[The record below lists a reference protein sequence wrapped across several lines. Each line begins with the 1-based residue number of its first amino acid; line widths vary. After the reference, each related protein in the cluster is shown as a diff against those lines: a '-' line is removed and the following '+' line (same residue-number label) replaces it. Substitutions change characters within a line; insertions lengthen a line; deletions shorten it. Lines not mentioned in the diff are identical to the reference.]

1 MLYFKN
7 IKKKLFNYIAVL
19 FLIVSNIS
27 SPQVVKSAGANVTV
41 KNRIPYSFQVTDKDG
56 HMVWGAETEH
66 IYADGEIAF
75 CVQPGILITEG
86 SSYTRSNFSHSEL
99 RKIEHIAYV
108 GWQLSSK
115 TDEDYL
121 ATQFMIWE
129 ALGATINNTS
139 YSGYTSKKAQ
149 IQDKV
154 DSLFKKKPSF
164 NGIEE
169 NIKIGE
175 SITLTDTNKVF
186 SNYSLTSK
194 SEGITISKSG
204 NKLTITASSNAPENA
219 TVKFQAIKAE
229 CVGTSILFSS
239 STSQDVVSFKVGDP
253 VTITINL
260 NVEKYGSLKITKQDE
275 DGTVVPNTSFKV
287 SKNSDMTSPI
297 GTYTTGAD
305 GTVTVNDLLP
315 QKYYVQETAV
325 PSHLV
330 LDSTI
335 REVTVEANQTTN
347 YTARN
352 NWVKGKVQLR
362 KIDPDSGKQ
371 VAGATYAIYNDK
383 GQELERL
390 VTTATGFVESGY
402 LRFGQYTVREVIAPS
417 GYILNK
423 TSYPVT
429 ITSNEQKITVTG
441 EDERQTGRLELT
453 KEDSVTGL
461 SAQGEATLKGAVYD
475 LRAKENIL
483 DPADQSVKYAKGA
496 LVATLTTDANAKA
509 SISNLYLGKYTLQEK
524 TPSTGYTLDPT
535 TYDISID
542 YAGQSV
548 EVVTKKQT
556 VKERVKAQAFSII
569 KMSDNGAGEADK
581 LAGVEFTIKAQKDI
595 DKYGSWEKAP
605 VAKNAKGQ
613 NAAVL
618 VTDKNGYAVSDE
630 LPYGTYIVRETKVPD
645 DHYAVPDFRIV
656 INKDSREPQPWRIFN
671 DEKFRAVIAIAKQD
685 ADTGKTIKIP
695 GATFKI
701 RDLETNEYVGY
712 WEWNPLPH
720 YVDEWE
726 TNEDGVV
733 MTGDVLD
740 PKEYQIEEVRSPDGY
755 LLNVEPVKFKV
766 SMDTAYETL
775 PDGKTPVITVK
786 FSDKAV
792 QGQINVQ
799 KLGEVLTNV
808 KTDKMGNKHFQYEER
823 GLAGAVYEIKAAEN
837 IMDPSNDGTVIYKKG
852 TVVVTVTTADGGKA
866 TSKKL
871 PLGLYEVSEKCSP
884 DGFVLNG
891 KSQTVEL
898 KYEDQE
904 TEVVFADSS
913 FKNERQKVDLSIVKK
928 DADTGTP
935 LAGAVFGLYAKNDIK
950 NADGKVVVKADEL
963 VYTADSDE
971 NGKVRFDADLP
982 LSEYYSRELKAPIGY
997 ASTDEVVDFDATY
1010 QGQNKAVIKLESTFR
1025 NEITKVEVSK
1035 KDITNDEE
1043 IEGAHLS
1050 VYPKGEPGAVSDS
1063 WISGQDGK
1071 DGDGSIIPHLIE
1083 GLEPGKT
1090 YVLHETSSPYGY
1102 AIAKDVEFTVED
1114 TGKVQSVEMKDEL
1127 VFGQLKWNKA
1137 GEIFMATDTGQTEF
1151 GTVHS
1156 PIWEKSN
1163 LLGAEITIYA
1173 AQDITIGN
1181 HTYYK
1186 ADEKVQTLESDWD
1199 AVLSKKLPV
1208 GRYYYRET
1216 KVPHGYLADTEK
1228 HYFEVKDNQI
1238 NEIQTITSTLKNERP
1253 TVDIDMTKVLEE
1265 QETYKN
1271 PDAYKDIVFGI
1282 FAREDIYNYKG
1293 DVAIPYDTLVYT
1305 SGITKDGHLTLAD
1318 TFDLPNGVYY
1328 IRELSTN
1335 GQYVLNDNEYDF
1347 EIAYHGEDVSNYVV
1361 QIGEDG
1367 KINNELARGTIQV
1380 QKADSSDA
1388 DKKLEG
1394 IKFNISADK
1403 DMSNII
1409 KTAETDAKGI
1419 ATFSDLELGTYFI
1432 QEDGQ
1437 VDGYVL
1443 NDHVYKVEVTADGD
1457 LLTITCE
1464 NTPTEME
1471 FSKVGETGSEELE
1484 GAKLQVIDKE
1494 TGSIIDE
1501 WISGKEPHYIHYL
1514 VEGKEYVMKELSA
1527 PYGYEIAEE
1536 ITFTAGDGQKITMK
1550 DNMIRS
1556 YIKVNKV
1563 DYYEH
1568 KDILKVAEFTLY
1580 SDAVC
1585 TKKIRTA
1592 KTDTKNGIALF
1603 DDLTYGTY
1611 FIKETKAPVGY
1622 ELSDEVVKVTIDDEW
1637 VNGDD
1642 KLRTIIYADKPLSGG
1657 VVTGDTT
1664 ATGILLSVVTLSGA
1678 ALIFVSHKR
1687 RKTKKS
1693 EQ

>member
-99 RKIEHIAYV
+99 HKIEHIAYV

-315 QKYYVQETAV
+315 QIYFVQETAV

-335 REVTVEANQTTN
+335 REVTVEANQTAN

-352 NWVKGKVQLR
+352 NWIKGKVQLR

-390 VTTATGFVESGY
+390 ITTATGYVESGY
-402 LRFGQYTVREVIAPS
+402 LRFGNYTVREVIAPS

-429 ITSNEQKITVTG
+429 IATNEQKITVTG

-453 KEDSVTGL
+453 KEDSVTG
-461 SAQGEATLKGAVYD
+461 SAAQGEATLKGAVYE
-475 LRAKENIL
+475 LKAKENIL
-483 DPADQSVKYAKGA
+483 DPADRSVKYAKGA

-509 SISNLYLGKYTLQEK
+509 SVSNLYLGKYTLQEK
-524 TPSTGYTLDPT
+524 TPSAGYTLDPT

-645 DHYAVPDFRIV
+645 DHYAVPDFKVV

-755 LLNVEPVKFKV
+755 LLNTEPMKFKV

-775 PDGKTPVITVK
+775 PDGETPVITVK
-786 FSDKAV
+786 FKDKAV

-808 KTDKMGNKHFQYEER
+808 RTDKMGNKHFEYEER
-823 GLAGAVYEIKAAEN
+823 GIPGAVYEIKAAEN
-837 IMDPSNDGTVIYKKG
+837 IMDPSNDGTILYKKG
-852 TVVVTVTTADGGKA
+852 TVVDTVTTTDGGKA
-866 TSKKL
+866 TTKKL
-871 PLGLYEVSEKCSP
+871 PLGSYEISEKQAP

-891 KSQTVEL
+891 ISQTVEL
-898 KYEDQE
+898 TYKDQN
-904 TEVVFADSS
+904 TSIVFDAAS
-913 FKNERQKVDLSIVKK
+913 FTNERQKVELSVLKE
-928 DADTGTP
+928 DAETSTP
-935 LAGAVFGLYAKNDIK
+935 LSGALFGLYAKTDILDAAG
-950 NADGKVVVKADEL
+950 NVVVKADEL
-963 VYTADSDE
+963 IYRADSGDDGIAAF
-971 NGKVRFDADLP
+971 NVDLP
-982 LSEYYSRELKAPIGY
+982 LSEYYAKELKAPIGY
-997 ASTDEVVDFDATY
+997 ASSDEIVEFDATY
-1010 QGQNKAVIKLESTFR
+1010 QGQDKAVIKLESAFR
-1025 NEITKVEVSK
+1025 N
-1035 KDITNDEE
+1035 DITQVEFSKVDASSNEE
-1043 IEGAHLS
+1043 LEGATQI
-1050 VYPKGEPGAVSDS
+1050 VYPKDDRGEVFETWVST
-1063 WISGQDGK
+1063 K
-1071 DGDGSIIPHLIE
+1071 DPHIIK
-1083 GLEPGKT
+1083 GLEVGRT
-1090 YVLHETSSPYGY
+1090 YVWEETSAPYGF
-1102 AIAKDVEFTVED
+1102 ALAEKIEFTVRD
-1114 TGKVQSVEMKDEL
+1114 TGEVQVAGVMKDEL
-1127 VFGQLKWNKA
+1127 VYGQLKWNKS
-1137 GEIFMATDTGQTEF
+1137 GEIFMSTDTGQTEF

-1265 QETYKN
+1265 QETFKN

-1409 KTAETDAKGI
+1409 KTAETDVKGI
-1419 ATFSDLELGTYFI
+1419 ATFSNLELGTYFI

-1443 NDHVYKVEVTADGD
+1443 NDHVYKVEVTADSD

-1514 VEGKEYVMKELSA
+1514 VEGEEYVMKEISA

-1536 ITFTAGDGQKITMK
+1536 ITFTAGDGQKVTMK
-1550 DNMIRS
+1550 DKMIRS

-1563 DYYEH
+1563 DAEDH

-1580 SDAVC
+1580 SDAAC

-1611 FIKETKAPVGY
+1611 FVKETKAPAGY

-1637 VNGDD
+1637 VKGDD
-1642 KLRTIIYADKPLSGG
+1642 KLRTIIYADKPLPGG
-1657 VVTGDTT
+1657 TISTGDHMNT
-1664 ATGILLSVVTLSGA
+1664 ILLFIITGLAGSMVGFA
-1678 ALIFVSHKR
+1678 AYKR
-1687 RKTKKS
+1687 RKMKKAS
-1693 EQ
+1693 D

>member
-1 MLYFKN
+1 MLYP
-7 IKKKLFNYIAVL
+7 L
-19 FLIVSNIS
+19 
-27 SPQVVKSAGANVTV
+27 
-41 KNRIPYSFQVTDKDG
+41 
-56 HMVWGAETEH
+56 
-66 IYADGEIAF
+66 
-75 CVQPGILITEG
+75 
-86 SSYTRSNFSHSEL
+86 
-99 RKIEHIAYV
+99 
-108 GWQLSSK
+108 
-115 TDEDYL
+115 
-121 ATQFMIWE
+121 
-129 ALGATINNTS
+129 
-139 YSGYTSKKAQ
+139 
-149 IQDKV
+149 
-154 DSLFKKKPSF
+154 
-164 NGIEE
+164 
-169 NIKIGE
+169 
-175 SITLTDTNKVF
+175 
-186 SNYSLTSK
+186 
-194 SEGITISKSG
+194 
-204 NKLTITASSNAPENA
+204 
-219 TVKFQAIKAE
+219 
-229 CVGTSILFSS
+229 
-239 STSQDVVSFKVGDP
+239 KVGDP

-315 QKYYVQETAV
+315 QIYFVQETAV

-335 REVTVEANQTTN
+335 REVTVEANQTAN

-352 NWVKGKVQLR
+352 NWIKGKVQLR

-390 VTTATGFVESGY
+390 ITTATGYVESGY
-402 LRFGQYTVREVIAPS
+402 LRFGNYTVREVIAPS

-429 ITSNEQKITVTG
+429 IATNEQKITVTG

-453 KEDSVTGL
+453 KEDSVTG
-461 SAQGEATLKGAVYD
+461 SAAQGEATLKGAVYE
-475 LRAKENIL
+475 LKAKENIL
-483 DPADQSVKYAKGA
+483 DPADRSVKYAKGA

-509 SISNLYLGKYTLQEK
+509 SVSNLYLGKYTLQEK
-524 TPSTGYTLDPT
+524 TPSAGYTLDPT

-645 DHYAVPDFRIV
+645 DHYAVPDFKVV

-755 LLNVEPVKFKV
+755 LLNTEPMKFKV

-775 PDGKTPVITVK
+775 PDGETPVITVK
-786 FSDKAV
+786 FKDKAV

-808 KTDKMGNKHFQYEER
+808 RTDKMGNKHFEYEER
-823 GLAGAVYEIKAAEN
+823 GIPGAVYEIKAAEN
-837 IMDPSNDGTVIYKKG
+837 IMDPSNDGTILYKKG
-852 TVVVTVTTADGGKA
+852 TVVDTVTTTDGGKA
-866 TSKKL
+866 TTKKL
-871 PLGLYEVSEKCSP
+871 PLGSYEISEKQAP

-891 KSQTVEL
+891 ISQTVEL
-898 KYEDQE
+898 TYKDQN
-904 TEVVFADSS
+904 TSIVFDAAS
-913 FKNERQKVDLSIVKK
+913 FTNERQKVELSVLKE
-928 DADTGTP
+928 DAETSTP
-935 LAGAVFGLYAKNDIK
+935 LSGALFGLYAKTDILDAAG
-950 NADGKVVVKADEL
+950 NVVVKADEL
-963 VYTADSDE
+963 IYRADSGDDGIAAF
-971 NGKVRFDADLP
+971 NVDLP
-982 LSEYYSRELKAPIGY
+982 LSEYYAKELKAPIGY
-997 ASTDEVVDFDATY
+997 ASSDEIVEFDATY
-1010 QGQNKAVIKLESTFR
+1010 QGQDKAVIKLESAFR
-1025 NEITKVEVSK
+1025 N
-1035 KDITNDEE
+1035 DITQVEFSKVDASSNEE
-1043 IEGAHLS
+1043 LEGATQI
-1050 VYPKGEPGAVSDS
+1050 VYPKDDRGEVFETWVST
-1063 WISGQDGK
+1063 K
-1071 DGDGSIIPHLIE
+1071 DPHIIK
-1083 GLEPGKT
+1083 GLEVGRT
-1090 YVLHETSSPYGY
+1090 YVWEETSAPYGF
-1102 AIAKDVEFTVED
+1102 ALAEKIEFTVRD
-1114 TGKVQSVEMKDEL
+1114 TGEVQVAGVMKDEL
-1127 VFGQLKWNKA
+1127 VYGQLKWNKS
-1137 GEIFMATDTGQTEF
+1137 GEIFMSTDTGQTEF

-1265 QETYKN
+1265 QETFKN

-1409 KTAETDAKGI
+1409 KTAETDVKGI
-1419 ATFSDLELGTYFI
+1419 ATFSNLELGTYFI

-1443 NDHVYKVEVTADGD
+1443 NDHVYKVEVTADSD

-1514 VEGKEYVMKELSA
+1514 VEGEEYVMKEISA

-1536 ITFTAGDGQKITMK
+1536 ITFTAGDGQKVTMK
-1550 DNMIRS
+1550 DKMIRS

-1563 DYYEH
+1563 DAEDH

-1580 SDAVC
+1580 SDAAC

-1611 FIKETKAPVGY
+1611 FVKETKAPAGY

-1637 VNGDD
+1637 VKGDD
-1642 KLRTIIYADKPLSGG
+1642 KLRTIIYADKPLPGG
-1657 VVTGDTT
+1657 TISTGDHMNT
-1664 ATGILLSVVTLSGA
+1664 ILLFIITGLAGSMVGFA
-1678 ALIFVSHKR
+1678 AYKR
-1687 RKTKKS
+1687 RKMKKAS
-1693 EQ
+1693 D

>member
-1 MLYFKN
+1 MKRYKK
-7 IKKKLFNYIAVL
+7 IKKKIFTCLAVFFMVISNMSIPQTIKAANAKVTIA
-19 FLIVSNIS
+19 
-27 SPQVVKSAGANVTV
+27 K
-41 KNRIPYSFQVTDKDG
+41 KIPYSYQVTDKDG
-56 HMVWGAETEH
+56 YTVWGAETEH
-66 IYADGEIAF
+66 IYADSEIAF
-75 CVQPGILITEG
+75 CVQPGVLITEG
-86 SSYTRSNFSHSEL
+86 SKYTLSEFNISQL
-99 RKIEHIAYV
+99 YDLEYIAYV
-108 GWQLSSK
+108 GWQLSDK

-129 ALGATINNTS
+129 ELGATINSTS
-139 YSGYTSKKAQ
+139 FTGYLSKKAEITQ
-149 IQDKV
+149 TI
-154 DSLFKKKPSF
+154 SALFGKSPSF
-164 NGIEE
+164 KNANET
-169 NIKIGE
+169 IKVGQ
-175 SITLTDTNKVF
+175 SITLTDTNGVF
-186 SNYSLTSK
+186 SHYSQTSK
-194 SEGITISKSG
+194 SEGITVSKSG
-204 NKLTITASSNAPENA
+204 NKLTITASNDAPENA
-219 TVKFQAIKAE
+219 TVKYQLVKKSCA
-229 CVGTSILFSS
+229 GTSMLYSS
-239 STSQDVVSFKVGDP
+239 SNSQDVVPFKVRDP
-253 VTITINL
+253 REITINL
-260 NVEKYGSLKITKQDE
+260 KVEKYGSLKITKQDE

-287 SKNSDMTSPI
+287 SKNADMSSPV

-305 GTVTVNDLLP
+305 GSVTVNNLLP
-315 QKYYVQETAV
+315 QKYYLQETAV

-330 LDSTI
+330 LDTTV
-335 REVTVEANQTTN
+335 REVTIEANQTAN

-402 LRFGQYTVREVIAPS
+402 LRFGNYTVREVIAPS

-429 ITSNEQKITVTG
+429 IATNEQKITVTG

-453 KEDSVTGL
+453 KEDSVTG
-461 SAQGEATLKGAVYD
+461 SAAQGEATLKGAVYE
-475 LRAKENIL
+475 LKAKENIL
-483 DPADQSVKYAKGA
+483 DPADRSVKYAKGA

-509 SISNLYLGKYTLQEK
+509 SVSNLYLGKYTLQEK
-524 TPSTGYTLDPT
+524 TPSAGYTLDPT

-645 DHYAVPDFRIV
+645 DHYAVPDFRVV

-755 LLNVEPVKFKV
+755 ILNTEPMKFKV
-766 SMDTAYETL
+766 STDTAYETL
-775 PDGKTPVITVK
+775 PDGETPVITVK
-786 FSDKAV
+786 FKDKAV

-808 KTDKMGNKHFQYEER
+808 RTDKMGNKHFEYEER
-823 GLAGAVYEIKAAEN
+823 GIPGAVYEIKAAEN
-837 IMDPSNDGTVIYKKG
+837 IMDPSNDGTILYKKG
-852 TVVVTVTTADGGKA
+852 TVVDTVTTTDGGKA
-866 TSKKL
+866 TTKKL
-871 PLGLYEVSEKCSP
+871 PLGSYEISEKQAP

-891 KSQTVEL
+891 KSQEVEL
-898 KYEDQE
+898 TYKDQN
-904 TEVVFADSS
+904 TSIVFDAAS
-913 FKNERQKVDLSIVKK
+913 FTNERQKVELSVLKE
-928 DADTGTP
+928 DAETSTP
-935 LAGAVFGLYAKNDIK
+935 LSGALFGLYAKTDILDAAG
-950 NADGKVVVKADEL
+950 NVVVKADEL
-963 VYTADSDE
+963 IYRADSGDDGIAAF
-971 NGKVRFDADLP
+971 NVDLP
-982 LSEYYSRELKAPIGY
+982 LSEYYAKELKAPIGY
-997 ASTDEVVDFDATY
+997 ASSDEIVEFDATY
-1010 QGQNKAVIKLESTFR
+1010 QGQDKAVIKLESAFR
-1025 NEITKVEVSK
+1025 N
-1035 KDITNDEE
+1035 DITQVEFSKVDASSNEE
-1043 IEGAHLS
+1043 LEGATQI
-1050 VYPKGEPGAVSDS
+1050 VYPKDDRGEVFETWVST
-1063 WISGQDGK
+1063 K
-1071 DGDGSIIPHLIE
+1071 DPHIIK
-1083 GLEPGKT
+1083 GLEVGRT
-1090 YVLHETSSPYGY
+1090 YVWEETSAPYGF
-1102 AIAKDVEFTVED
+1102 ALAEKIEFTVRD
-1114 TGKVQSVEMKDEL
+1114 TGKVQVAGVMKDEL
-1127 VFGQLKWNKA
+1127 VYGQLKWNKS
-1137 GEIFMATDTGQTEF
+1137 GEIFMTTDTGQTEF

-1181 HTYYK
+1181 HTYCK

-1216 KVPHGYLADTEK
+1216 KVPHGYLADTKK

-1265 QETYKN
+1265 QETFKN

-1409 KTAETDAKGI
+1409 KTAETDVKGI

-1471 FSKVGETGSEELE
+1471 FSKVGETGSKELE

-1514 VEGKEYVMKELSA
+1514 VEGKEYVMKEISA

-1536 ITFTAGDGQKITMK
+1536 ITFTAGDGQKVTMK
-1550 DNMIRS
+1550 DKMIRS

-1563 DYYEH
+1563 DAEDH

-1580 SDAVC
+1580 SDAAC

-1611 FIKETKAPVGY
+1611 FVKETKAPAGY

-1637 VNGDD
+1637 VKGDD
-1642 KLRTIIYADKPLSGG
+1642 KLRTIIYADKPLPGG
-1657 VVTGDTT
+1657 TISTGDHTNT
-1664 ATGILLSVVTLSGA
+1664 ILLFIITGLAGSMVSFA
-1678 ALIFVSHKR
+1678 AYKR
-1687 RKTKKS
+1687 RKMKKAS
-1693 EQ
+1693 D

>member
-1 MLYFKN
+1 MKRYKE
-7 IKKKLFNYIAVL
+7 IKKKILTYLAVFFMIISNLSMPQTIKAASPEVKLAKKIA
-19 FLIVSNIS
+19 
-27 SPQVVKSAGANVTV
+27 
-41 KNRIPYSFQVTDKDG
+41 YSYQVTDKDG
-56 HMVWGAETEH
+56 HMVWANDTEH
-66 IYADGEIAF
+66 IYADGEVAF
-75 CVQPGILITEG
+75 CVQPGQLVNENASYRKTE
-86 SSYTRSNFSHSEL
+86 FSATQKL
-99 RKIEHIAYV
+99 TIEDIAYV
-108 GWQLSSK
+108 GWQLSDK

-121 ATQFMIWE
+121 TTQFMIWE
-129 ALGATINNTS
+129 ALGATINSTS
-139 YSGYTSKKAQ
+139 YSGYEAKKAD
-149 IQDKV
+149 IESKMNL
-154 DSLFKKKPSF
+154 LFNKNPSF
-164 NGIEE
+164 LSSEAQK
-169 NIKIGE
+169 IKIGE
-175 SITLTDTNKVF
+175 TITLTDTNKVF
-186 SNYSLTSK
+186 SYYSQTSK
-194 SEGITISKSG
+194 SEGITVSKSG
-204 NKLTITASSNAPENA
+204 NTLKITASSDAPENA
-219 TVKFQAIKAE
+219 TVKYQLVKE
-229 CVGTSILFSS
+229 SCVGTTMLYTSIA
-239 STSQDVVSFKVGDP
+239 SQDVIIDKKEDP
-253 VTITINL
+253 GTITIKL
-260 NVEKYGSLKITKQDE
+260 SVEKYGSLKITKQDE
-275 DGTVVPNTSFKV
+275 DGVAVPNTSFKV
-287 SKNSDMTSPI
+287 SKNADMSSPV

-305 GTVTVNDLLP
+305 GTVTVNNLLP
-315 QKYYVQETAV
+315 QKYFVQETAV

-335 REVTVEANQTTN
+335 REVTVEANQTAN

-352 NWVKGKVQLR
+352 NWIKGKVQLR
-362 KIDPDSGKQ
+362 KIDPDTGKQ

-390 VTTATGFVESGY
+390 ITTATGYVESGY
-402 LRFGQYTVREVIAPS
+402 LRFGNYTVREVIAPS

-429 ITSNEQKITVTG
+429 IATNEQKITVTG

-453 KEDSVTGL
+453 KEDSVTGS
-461 SAQGEATLKGAVYD
+461 SAQGEATLKGAVYE
-475 LRAKENIL
+475 LKAKENIL

-509 SISNLYLGKYTLQEK
+509 SVSNLYLGKYILQEK

-548 EVVTKKQT
+548 QVVTKKQT
-556 VKERVKAQAFSII
+556 VKERVKAQAFQII
-569 KMSDNGAGEADK
+569 KASDNGSGEMDNLK
-581 LAGVEFTIKAQKDI
+581 GVEFTIKAQKDI
-595 DKYGSWEKAP
+595 EKYGSWEKAP
-605 VAKNAKGQ
+605 IAKNAKGQ
-613 NAAVL
+613 TAAIL
-618 VTDKNGYAVSDE
+618 VTDKNGYAISEE
-630 LPYGTYIVRETKVPD
+630 LPYGVYVVRETKVPD
-645 DHYAVPDFRIV
+645 DHYAVPDFTVTISE
-656 INKDSREPQPWRIFN
+656 DSRDPQPWRIFN
-671 DEKFRAVIAIAKQD
+671 DEKFRAIIKMVKED
-685 ADTGKTIKIP
+685 AETGKTVALT
-695 GATFKI
+695 GTTFKI
-701 RDLETNEYVGY
+701 KNLKTNEYVGY
-712 WEWNPLPH
+712 WEWNPTPK
-720 YVDEWE
+720 YITEWMTDESG
-726 TNEDGVV
+726 TV
-733 MTGDVLD
+733 MTGKELD
-740 PKEYQIEEVRSPDGY
+740 PGEYQIEELTAPNGY
-755 LLNVEPVKFKV
+755 VLNIAPVKFKV
-766 SMDTAYETL
+766 TSNTAYETL
-775 PDGKTPVITVK
+775 PDGETPVITVVK
-786 FSDKAV
+786 QDTSVKGKV
-792 QGQINVQ
+792 NVQ
-799 KLGEVLTNV
+799 KLGEVLTSV
-808 KTDKMGNKHFQYEER
+808 KTDKMGNKHFAYTEA
-823 GLAGAVYEIKAAEN
+823 GIAGAVYEITAAED
-837 IMDPSNDGTVIYKKG
+837 ILDPSNDGTVLYKKD
-852 TVVVTVTTADGGKA
+852 TVVDTVTTANDGTGA
-866 TSKKL
+866 SKLL
-871 PLGLYEVSEKCSP
+871 PLGKYKVTEKTAP
-884 DGFVLNG
+884 NGFVLNE
-891 KSQTVEL
+891 KSQEVEL
-898 KYEDQE
+898 TYKDQN
-904 TEVVFADSS
+904 TSIVFDDSS
-913 FKNERQKVDLSIVKK
+913 FTNKRQKVELSVLKE
-928 DADTGTP
+928 DAETSTP
-935 LAGAVFGLYAKNDIK
+935 LSGALFGLYAKTDIQDAAG
-950 NADGKVVVKADEL
+950 NVMVKADEL
-963 VYTADSDE
+963 IYQADSGED
-971 NGKVRFDADLP
+971 GIAAFDVDLP
-982 LSEYYSRELKAPIGY
+982 LSEYYVKELKAPIGY
-997 ASTDEVVDFDATY
+997 ASSDEIVEFDATY
-1010 QGQNKAVIKLESTFR
+1010 QGQDKAVIKLESTFR
-1025 NEITKVEVSK
+1025 N
-1035 KDITNDEE
+1035 DITQVEFSKVDASSNEE
-1043 IEGAHLS
+1043 LEGATQI
-1050 VYPKGEPGAVSDS
+1050 VYPKDDRGEVFETWVST
-1063 WISGQDGK
+1063 K
-1071 DGDGSIIPHLIE
+1071 DPHIIK
-1083 GLEPGKT
+1083 GLEVGKT
-1090 YVLHETSSPYGY
+1090 YVWEETSAPYGF
-1102 AIAKDVEFTVED
+1102 ALAEKIEFTVRD
-1114 TGKVQSVEMKDEL
+1114 TGEVQVAGVMKDEL
-1127 VFGQLKWNKA
+1127 VYGQLKWNKA
-1137 GEIFMATDTGQTEF
+1137 GEIFMTTDLGQTEF

-1156 PIWEKSN
+1156 PVWEKSN
-1163 LLGAEITIYA
+1163 LLGAVITIYA
-1173 AQDITIGN
+1173 AEDITIGN

-1228 HYFEVKDNQI
+1228 HYFEVKDNKI

-1265 QETYKN
+1265 QEIFKN
-1271 PDAYKDIVFGI
+1271 PDAYKDVIFGI
-1282 FAREDIYNYKG
+1282 YAREDIYNYKG

-1318 TFDLPNGVYY
+1318 TFDFPNGVYY

-1536 ITFTAGDGQKITMK
+1536 ITFTAGDGQKVTMK
-1550 DNMIRS
+1550 DKMIRS

-1563 DYYEH
+1563 DYYDH

-1580 SDAVC
+1580 SDAAC
-1585 TKKIRTA
+1585 TKKIRSV

-1603 DDLTYGTY
+1603 DDLNYGTY
-1611 FIKETKAPVGY
+1611 FIKETKAPAGY
-1622 ELSDEVVKVTIDDEW
+1622 QLSNEVVKVTIDDEW

>member
-1 MLYFKN
+1 MKRYKK
-7 IKKKLFNYIAVL
+7 IKKKIFTCLAVFFMVISNMSIPQTIKAANAKVTIA
-19 FLIVSNIS
+19 
-27 SPQVVKSAGANVTV
+27 K
-41 KNRIPYSFQVTDKDG
+41 KIPYSYQVTDKDG
-56 HMVWGAETEH
+56 YTVWGAETEH
-66 IYADGEIAF
+66 IYADSEIAF
-75 CVQPGILITEG
+75 CVQPGVLITEG
-86 SSYTRSNFSHSEL
+86 SKYTLSEFNISQL
-99 RKIEHIAYV
+99 YDLEYIAYV
-108 GWQLSSK
+108 GWQLSDK

-129 ALGATINNTS
+129 ELGATINSTS
-139 YSGYTSKKAQ
+139 FTGYLSKKAEITQ
-149 IQDKV
+149 TI
-154 DSLFKKKPSF
+154 SALFGKSPSF
-164 NGIEE
+164 KNANET
-169 NIKIGE
+169 IKVGQ
-175 SITLTDTNKVF
+175 SITLTDTNGVF
-186 SNYSLTSK
+186 SHYSQTSK
-194 SEGITISKSG
+194 SEGITVSKSG
-204 NKLTITASSNAPENA
+204 NKLTITASNDAPENA
-219 TVKFQAIKAE
+219 TVKYQLVKKSCA
-229 CVGTSILFSS
+229 GTSMLYSS
-239 STSQDVVSFKVGDP
+239 SNSQDVVPFKVRDP
-253 VTITINL
+253 REITINL
-260 NVEKYGSLKITKQDE
+260 KVEKYGSLKITKQDE

-287 SKNSDMTSPI
+287 SKNADMSSPV

-305 GTVTVNDLLP
+305 GSVTVNNLLP
-315 QKYYVQETAV
+315 QKYYLQETAV

-330 LDSTI
+330 LDTTV
-335 REVTVEANQTTN
+335 REVTIEANQTAN

-390 VTTATGFVESGY
+390 VTKATGYVESGY
-402 LRFGQYTVREVIAPS
+402 LRFGEYTVREVIAPS

-423 TSYPVT
+423 ISYPVT
-429 ITSNEQKITVTG
+429 IATNEQKITVTG
-441 EDERQTGRLELT
+441 EDERQSGRLEIT
-453 KEDSVTGL
+453 KEDSVTG
-461 SAQGEATLKGAVYD
+461 SAAQGEATLKGAVYE
-475 LRAKENIL
+475 LKAKENIL

-496 LVATLTTDANAKA
+496 LVTSLTTDANAKA
-509 SISNLYLGKYTLQEK
+509 SVSNLYLGKYTLQEK
-524 TPSTGYTLDPT
+524 TPSAGYTLDPT

-645 DHYAVPDFRIV
+645 DHYAVPDFRVV

-755 LLNVEPVKFKV
+755 ILNTEPMKFKV
-766 SMDTAYETL
+766 STDTAYETL
-775 PDGKTPVITVK
+775 PDGETPVITVK
-786 FSDKAV
+786 FKDKAV

-808 KTDKMGNKHFQYEER
+808 RTDKMGNKHFEYEER
-823 GLAGAVYEIKAAEN
+823 GIPGAVYEIKAAEN
-837 IMDPSNDGTVIYKKG
+837 IMDPSNDGTILYKKG
-852 TVVVTVTTADGGKA
+852 TVVDTVTTTDGGKA
-866 TSKKL
+866 TTKKL
-871 PLGLYEVSEKCSP
+871 PLGSYEISEKQAP

-891 KSQTVEL
+891 KSQEVEL
-898 KYEDQE
+898 TYKDQN
-904 TEVVFADSS
+904 TSIVFDAAS
-913 FKNERQKVDLSIVKK
+913 FTNERQKVELSVLKE
-928 DADTGTP
+928 DAETSTP
-935 LAGAVFGLYAKNDIK
+935 LSGALFGLYAKTDILDAAG
-950 NADGKVVVKADEL
+950 NVVVKADEL
-963 VYTADSDE
+963 IYRADSGDDGIAAF
-971 NGKVRFDADLP
+971 NVDLP
-982 LSEYYSRELKAPIGY
+982 LSEYYAKELKAPIGY
-997 ASTDEVVDFDATY
+997 ASSDEIVEFDATY
-1010 QGQNKAVIKLESTFR
+1010 QGQDKAVIKLESAFR
-1025 NEITKVEVSK
+1025 N
-1035 KDITNDEE
+1035 DITQVEFSKVDASSNEE
-1043 IEGAHLS
+1043 LEGATQI
-1050 VYPKGEPGAVSDS
+1050 VYPKDDRGEVFETWVST
-1063 WISGQDGK
+1063 K
-1071 DGDGSIIPHLIE
+1071 DPHIIK
-1083 GLEPGKT
+1083 GLEVGRT
-1090 YVLHETSSPYGY
+1090 YVWEETSAPYGF
-1102 AIAKDVEFTVED
+1102 ALAEKIEFTVRD
-1114 TGKVQSVEMKDEL
+1114 TGKVQVAGVMKDEL
-1127 VFGQLKWNKA
+1127 VYGQLKWNKS
-1137 GEIFMATDTGQTEF
+1137 GEIFMTTDTGQTEF

-1216 KVPHGYLADTEK
+1216 KVPHGYLADTKK

-1265 QETYKN
+1265 QETFKN

-1409 KTAETDAKGI
+1409 KTAETDVKGI

-1443 NDHVYKVEVTADGD
+1443 NDHVYKVEITADGD

-1471 FSKVGETGSEELE
+1471 FSKVGETGSKELE

-1514 VEGKEYVMKELSA
+1514 VEGKEYVMKEISA

-1536 ITFTAGDGQKITMK
+1536 ITFTAGDGQKVTMK
-1550 DNMIRS
+1550 DKMIRS

-1563 DYYEH
+1563 DAEDH

-1580 SDAVC
+1580 SDAAC

-1611 FIKETKAPVGY
+1611 FVKETKAPAGY

-1637 VNGDD
+1637 VKGDD
-1642 KLRTIIYADKPLSGG
+1642 KLRTIIYADKPLPGG
-1657 VVTGDTT
+1657 TISTGDHTNT
-1664 ATGILLSVVTLSGA
+1664 ILLFIITGLAGSMVSFA
-1678 ALIFVSHKR
+1678 AYKR
-1687 RKTKKS
+1687 RKMKKAS
-1693 EQ
+1693 D

>member
-1 MLYFKN
+1 M
-7 IKKKLFNYIAVL
+7 
-19 FLIVSNIS
+19 
-27 SPQVVKSAGANVTV
+27 
-41 KNRIPYSFQVTDKDG
+41 
-56 HMVWGAETEH
+56 
-66 IYADGEIAF
+66 
-75 CVQPGILITEG
+75 
-86 SSYTRSNFSHSEL
+86 
-99 RKIEHIAYV
+99 
-108 GWQLSSK
+108 
-115 TDEDYL
+115 
-121 ATQFMIWE
+121 
-129 ALGATINNTS
+129 
-139 YSGYTSKKAQ
+139 
-149 IQDKV
+149 
-154 DSLFKKKPSF
+154 
-164 NGIEE
+164 
-169 NIKIGE
+169 
-175 SITLTDTNKVF
+175 
-186 SNYSLTSK
+186 
-194 SEGITISKSG
+194 
-204 NKLTITASSNAPENA
+204 
-219 TVKFQAIKAE
+219 
-229 CVGTSILFSS
+229 
-239 STSQDVVSFKVGDP
+239 
-253 VTITINL
+253 
-260 NVEKYGSLKITKQDE
+260 
-275 DGTVVPNTSFKV
+275 
-287 SKNSDMTSPI
+287 
-297 GTYTTGAD
+297 
-305 GTVTVNDLLP
+305 
-315 QKYYVQETAV
+315 
-325 PSHLV
+325 
-330 LDSTI
+330 
-335 REVTVEANQTTN
+335 
-347 YTARN
+347 
-352 NWVKGKVQLR
+352 
-362 KIDPDSGKQ
+362 
-371 VAGATYAIYNDK
+371 
-383 GQELERL
+383 
-390 VTTATGFVESGY
+390 
-402 LRFGQYTVREVIAPS
+402 RFGNYTVREVIAPS

-429 ITSNEQKITVTG
+429 IATNEQKITVTG

-453 KEDSVTGL
+453 KEDSVTG
-461 SAQGEATLKGAVYD
+461 SAAQGEATLKGAVYE
-475 LRAKENIL
+475 LKAKENIL
-483 DPADQSVKYAKGA
+483 DPADRSVKYAKGA

-509 SISNLYLGKYTLQEK
+509 SVSNLYLGKYTLQEK
-524 TPSTGYTLDPT
+524 TPSAGYTLDPT

-645 DHYAVPDFRIV
+645 DHYAVPDFKVV

-755 LLNVEPVKFKV
+755 LLNTEPMKFKV

-775 PDGKTPVITVK
+775 PDGETPVITVK
-786 FSDKAV
+786 FKDKAV

-808 KTDKMGNKHFQYEER
+808 RTDKMGNKHFEYEER
-823 GLAGAVYEIKAAEN
+823 GIPGAVYEIKAAEN
-837 IMDPSNDGTVIYKKG
+837 IMDPSNDGTILYKKG
-852 TVVVTVTTADGGKA
+852 TVVDTVTTTDGGKA
-866 TSKKL
+866 TTKKL
-871 PLGLYEVSEKCSP
+871 PLGSYEISEKQAP

-891 KSQTVEL
+891 ISQTVEL
-898 KYEDQE
+898 TYKDQN
-904 TEVVFADSS
+904 TSIVFDAAS
-913 FKNERQKVDLSIVKK
+913 FTNERQKVELSVLKE
-928 DADTGTP
+928 DAETSTP
-935 LAGAVFGLYAKNDIK
+935 LSGALFGLYAKTDILDAAG
-950 NADGKVVVKADEL
+950 NVVVKADEL
-963 VYTADSDE
+963 IYRADSGDDGIAAF
-971 NGKVRFDADLP
+971 NVDLP
-982 LSEYYSRELKAPIGY
+982 LSEYYAKELKAPIGY
-997 ASTDEVVDFDATY
+997 ASSDEIVEFDATY
-1010 QGQNKAVIKLESTFR
+1010 QGQDKAVIKLESAFR
-1025 NEITKVEVSK
+1025 N
-1035 KDITNDEE
+1035 DITQVEFSKVDASSNEE
-1043 IEGAHLS
+1043 LEGATQI
-1050 VYPKGEPGAVSDS
+1050 VYPKDDRGEVFETWVST
-1063 WISGQDGK
+1063 K
-1071 DGDGSIIPHLIE
+1071 DPHIIK
-1083 GLEPGKT
+1083 GLEVGRT
-1090 YVLHETSSPYGY
+1090 YVWEETSAPYGF
-1102 AIAKDVEFTVED
+1102 ALAEKIEFTVRD
-1114 TGKVQSVEMKDEL
+1114 TGEVQVAGVMKDEL
-1127 VFGQLKWNKA
+1127 VYGQLKWNKS
-1137 GEIFMATDTGQTEF
+1137 GEIFMSTDTGQTEF

-1265 QETYKN
+1265 QETFKN

-1409 KTAETDAKGI
+1409 KTAETDVKGI
-1419 ATFSDLELGTYFI
+1419 ATFSNLELGTYFI

-1443 NDHVYKVEVTADGD
+1443 NDHVYKVEVTADSD

-1514 VEGKEYVMKELSA
+1514 VEGEEYVMKEISA

-1536 ITFTAGDGQKITMK
+1536 ITFTAGDGQKVTMK
-1550 DNMIRS
+1550 DKMIRS

-1563 DYYEH
+1563 DAEDH

-1580 SDAVC
+1580 SDAAC

-1611 FIKETKAPVGY
+1611 FVKETKAPAGY

-1637 VNGDD
+1637 VKGDD
-1642 KLRTIIYADKPLSGG
+1642 KLRTIIYADKPLPGG
-1657 VVTGDTT
+1657 TISTGDHMNT
-1664 ATGILLSVVTLSGA
+1664 ILLFIITGLAGSMVGFA
-1678 ALIFVSHKR
+1678 AYKR
-1687 RKTKKS
+1687 RKMKKAS
-1693 EQ
+1693 D

>member
-1 MLYFKN
+1 MKRYKK
-7 IKKKLFNYIAVL
+7 IKKKIFTCLAVFFMVISNMSIPQTIKAANAKVTIA
-19 FLIVSNIS
+19 
-27 SPQVVKSAGANVTV
+27 K
-41 KNRIPYSFQVTDKDG
+41 KIPYSYQVTDKDG
-56 HMVWGAETEH
+56 YTVWGAETEH
-66 IYADGEIAF
+66 IYADSEIAF
-75 CVQPGILITEG
+75 CVQPGVLITEG
-86 SSYTRSNFSHSEL
+86 SKYTLSEFNISQL
-99 RKIEHIAYV
+99 YDLEYIAYV
-108 GWQLSSK
+108 GWQLSDK

-129 ALGATINNTS
+129 ELGATINSTS
-139 YSGYTSKKAQ
+139 FTGYLSKKAEITQ
-149 IQDKV
+149 TI
-154 DSLFKKKPSF
+154 SALFGKSPSF
-164 NGIEE
+164 KNANET
-169 NIKIGE
+169 IKVGQ
-175 SITLTDTNKVF
+175 SITLTDTNGVF
-186 SNYSLTSK
+186 SHYSQTSK
-194 SEGITISKSG
+194 SEGITVSKSG
-204 NKLTITASSNAPENA
+204 NKLTITASNDAPENA
-219 TVKFQAIKAE
+219 TVKYQLVKKSCA
-229 CVGTSILFSS
+229 GTSMLYSS
-239 STSQDVVSFKVGDP
+239 SNSQDVVPFKVRDP
-253 VTITINL
+253 REITINL
-260 NVEKYGSLKITKQDE
+260 KVEKYGSLKITKQDE

-287 SKNSDMTSPI
+287 SKNADMSSPV

-305 GTVTVNDLLP
+305 GSVTVNNLLP
-315 QKYYVQETAV
+315 QKYYLQETAV

-330 LDSTI
+330 LDTTV
-335 REVTVEANQTTN
+335 REVTIEANQTAN

-402 LRFGQYTVREVIAPS
+402 LRFGNYTVREVIAPS

-429 ITSNEQKITVTG
+429 IATNEPKITVTG

-453 KEDSVTGL
+453 KEDSVTG
-461 SAQGEATLKGAVYD
+461 SAAQGEATLKGAVYE
-475 LRAKENIL
+475 LKAKENIL
-483 DPADQSVKYAKGA
+483 DPADRSVKYAKGA

-509 SISNLYLGKYTLQEK
+509 SVSNLYLGKYTLQEK
-524 TPSTGYTLDPT
+524 TPSAGYTLDPT

-645 DHYAVPDFRIV
+645 DHYAVPDFRVV

-755 LLNVEPVKFKV
+755 ILNTEPMKFKV
-766 SMDTAYETL
+766 STDTAYETL
-775 PDGKTPVITVK
+775 PDGETPVITVK
-786 FSDKAV
+786 FKDKAV

-808 KTDKMGNKHFQYEER
+808 RTDKMGNKHFEYEER
-823 GLAGAVYEIKAAEN
+823 GIPGAVYEIKAAEN
-837 IMDPSNDGTVIYKKG
+837 IMDPSNDGTILYKKG
-852 TVVVTVTTADGGKA
+852 TVVDTVTTTDGGKA
-866 TSKKL
+866 TTKKL
-871 PLGLYEVSEKCSP
+871 PLGSYEISEKQAP

-891 KSQTVEL
+891 KSQEVEL
-898 KYEDQE
+898 TYKDQN
-904 TEVVFADSS
+904 TSIVFDAAS
-913 FKNERQKVDLSIVKK
+913 FTNERQKVELSVLKE
-928 DADTGTP
+928 DAETSTP
-935 LAGAVFGLYAKNDIK
+935 LSGALFGLYAKTDILDAAG
-950 NADGKVVVKADEL
+950 NVVVKADEL
-963 VYTADSDE
+963 IYRADSGDDGIAAF
-971 NGKVRFDADLP
+971 NVDLP
-982 LSEYYSRELKAPIGY
+982 LSEYYAKELKAPIGY
-997 ASTDEVVDFDATY
+997 ASSDEIVEFDATY
-1010 QGQNKAVIKLESTFR
+1010 QGQDKAVIKLESAFR
-1025 NEITKVEVSK
+1025 N
-1035 KDITNDEE
+1035 DITQVEFSKVDASSNEE
-1043 IEGAHLS
+1043 LEGATQI
-1050 VYPKGEPGAVSDS
+1050 VYPKDDRGEVFETWVST
-1063 WISGQDGK
+1063 K
-1071 DGDGSIIPHLIE
+1071 DPHIIK
-1083 GLEPGKT
+1083 GLEVGRT
-1090 YVLHETSSPYGY
+1090 YVWEETSAPYGF
-1102 AIAKDVEFTVED
+1102 ALAEKIEFTVRD
-1114 TGKVQSVEMKDEL
+1114 TGKVQVAGVMKDEL
-1127 VFGQLKWNKA
+1127 VYGQLKWNKS
-1137 GEIFMATDTGQTEF
+1137 GEIFMTTDTGQTEF

-1216 KVPHGYLADTEK
+1216 KVPHGYLADTKK

-1265 QETYKN
+1265 QETFKN

-1471 FSKVGETGSEELE
+1471 FSKVGETGSKELE